1 MNHNH
6 CLVRDDDS
14 EEEEDGLNIESVLRF
29 SIWNDDNGD
38 DESTLDDEIVSI
50 YEFDDD
56 FNVVIKDIN
65 SDQCHFLLCLSLSV
79 HLVKINYF
87 NLISLVVNQ
96 QRMLFQGK
104 KISDKDSW
112 SKMV

>member
-65 SDQCHFLLCLSLSV
+65 SDQCHFLLCPLLSV
-79 HLVKINYF
+79 HLVKKTYF
-87 NLISLVVNQ
+87 NLVDLVVDQ
-96 QRMLFQGK
+96 QKMLFQGK
-104 KISDKDSW
+104 KISNEDSW
-112 SKMV
+112 SHRV